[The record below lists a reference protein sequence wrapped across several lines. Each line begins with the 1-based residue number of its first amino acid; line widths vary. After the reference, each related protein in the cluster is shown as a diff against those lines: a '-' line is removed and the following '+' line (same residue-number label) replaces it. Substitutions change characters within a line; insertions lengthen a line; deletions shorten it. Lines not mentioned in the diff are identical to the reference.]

1 MALFTLKYPEV
12 AALRITDISPSFSG
26 HDITLEGGS
35 THYAH
40 SVPDNIGPG
49 DYLIF
54 MNDVVYNDYSSDFIL
69 MEQSQF
75 ESMFVKKQ
83 TQIICRRCGLDI
95 SPASNIEATCQC
107 HPSKVEMV
115 TITK

>member
-12 AALRITDISPSFSG
+12 AALRISDISPSFSG
-26 HDITLEGGS
+26 HDITLEDGS

-40 SVPDNIGPG
+40 SVPSNIGPG

-54 MNDVVYNDYSSDFIL
+54 MDDVVYNDYSSDFIL

-95 SPASNIEATCQC
+95 SPVSNIETTCQC